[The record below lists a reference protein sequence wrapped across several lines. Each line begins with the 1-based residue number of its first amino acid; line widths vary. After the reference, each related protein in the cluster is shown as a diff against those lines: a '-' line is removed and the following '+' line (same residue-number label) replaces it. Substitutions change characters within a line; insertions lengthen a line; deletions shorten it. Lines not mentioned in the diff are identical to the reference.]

1 MERDLSA
8 CGLPL
13 RAIQEGEGK
22 GRGEMAEEGNR
33 RVLVVGGS
41 GYLGQHL
48 LAALASDAGR
58 LDVAFTHHSQAP
70 PQALLDALP
79 PSVRAFRADLR
90 SGDGFEAISASFG
103 QVRVCISSGRY

>member
-1 MERDLSA
+1 MAGKEER
-8 CGLPL
+8 
-13 RAIQEGEGK
+13 K
-22 GRGEMAEEGNR
+22 

-48 LAALASDAGR
+48 LAASSTVDR
-58 LDVAFTHHSQAP
+58 LDVAFTHHSPAP
-70 PQALLDALP
+70 PQPLLETL

-103 QVRVCISSGRY
+103 QVHTRPHSHRSSLLHTNLCSYYWLSSPISTSRAF